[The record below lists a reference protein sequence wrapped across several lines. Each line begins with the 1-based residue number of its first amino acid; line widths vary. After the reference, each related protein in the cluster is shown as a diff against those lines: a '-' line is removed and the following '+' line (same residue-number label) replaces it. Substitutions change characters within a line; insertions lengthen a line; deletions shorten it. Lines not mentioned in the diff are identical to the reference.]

1 MRKVIIP
8 LAAAILA
15 TACTTNPYTGE
26 EQVSNTAKG
35 AGIGAASGAALG
47 AIGGAIAGSPG
58 TGAAI
63 GAGGGTVIGTGI
75 GAYMDRQEAKIRE
88 KLAGSGVRVVREG
101 NDLRLIM
108 PGNITFA
115 TDSAEI
121 SPQFYSTLN
130 AVAIVLNEFPETL
143 IEVTGHTD
151 STGRAEYNLQLSQRR
166 AQSVAQYLIAQGVAP
181 NRVIARGMG
190 QTMPIAP
197 NDTPEGR
204 AQNRRVEIRIHPT
217 GGPAQ

>member
-1 MRKVIIP
+1 MRRIIA
-8 LAAAILA
+8 LIAIAILA

-26 EQVSNTAKG
+26 QQVSHTAKG

-47 AIGGAIAGSPG
+47 AIGGAIAGKPG
-58 TGAAI
+58 MGAAI
-63 GAGGGTVIGTGI
+63 GAGVGTVVGTGI
-75 GAYMDRQEAKIRE
+75 GAYMDRQEAKIRQQ
-88 KLAGSGVRVVREG
+88 LAGTGVRIVREG

-115 TDSAEI
+115 TDSADI

-130 AVAIVLNEFPETL
+130 AVATVLKEFPETSIL
-143 IEVTGHTD
+143 VTGHTD
-151 STGRAEYNLQLSQRR
+151 STGSAEYNLRLSQQR
-166 AQSVAQYLIAQGVAP
+166 AQSVAQYLVAQGVAP

-190 QTMPIAP
+190 ESMPIAS
-197 NDTPEGR
+197 NETPEGR

-217 GGPAQ
+217 GPAQ

>member
-1 MRKVIIP
+1 MRKITT
-8 LAAAILA
+8 LSAAAILA

-26 EQVSNTAKG
+26 QQVSNTAKG

-47 AIGGAIAGSPG
+47 AIGGAIAGKPG
-58 TGAAI
+58 MGAAI
-63 GAGGGTVIGTGI
+63 GAGVGTVVGTGI
-75 GAYMDRQEAKIRE
+75 GAYMDRQEAEIRQQ
-88 KLAGSGVRVVREG
+88 LAGTGVQVVREG

-115 TDSAEI
+115 TDSADI

-130 AVAIVLNEFPETL
+130 AVATVLKEFPETL
-143 IEVTGHTD
+143 IQVTGHTD
-151 STGRAEYNLQLSQRR
+151 STGSAEYNLQLSQKR
-166 AQSVAQYLIAQGVAP
+166 AQSVAQYLVAQGVAP
-181 NRVIARGMG
+181 NRVMARGMG
-190 QTMPIAP
+190 ESMPIAS

-217 GGPAQ
+217 GPAR

>member
-1 MRKVIIP
+1 MRKITTLSAV
-8 LAAAILA
+8 AILA

-26 EQVSNTAKG
+26 QQVSNTAKG

-47 AIGGAIAGSPG
+47 AIGGAIAGKPG
-58 TGAAI
+58 MGAAI
-63 GAGGGTVIGTGI
+63 GAGVGTVVGTGI
-75 GAYMDRQEAKIRE
+75 GAYMDRQEAKIRQQ
-88 KLAGSGVRVVREG
+88 LAGTGVRVVREG

-115 TDSAEI
+115 TDSADI

-130 AVAIVLNEFPETL
+130 AVATVLKEFPETL
-143 IEVTGHTD
+143 IQVTGHTD
-151 STGRAEYNLQLSQRR
+151 STGSAEYNLQLSQKR
-166 AQSVAQYLIAQGVAP
+166 AQSVAQYLVAQGVAP
-181 NRVIARGMG
+181 NRVVARGMG
-190 QTMPIAP
+190 ESMPIAS

-217 GGPAQ
+217 GPAR

>member
-1 MRKVIIP
+1 MRKITT
-8 LAAAILA
+8 LSAAAILA

-26 EQVSNTAKG
+26 QQVSNTAKG

-47 AIGGAIAGSPG
+47 AIGGAIAGKPG
-58 TGAAI
+58 MGAAI
-63 GAGGGTVIGTGI
+63 GAGVGTVVGTGI
-75 GAYMDRQEAKIRE
+75 GAYMDRQEATIRQQ
-88 KLAGSGVRVVREG
+88 LAGTGVQVMREG

-115 TDSAEI
+115 TDSADI

-130 AVAIVLNEFPETL
+130 AVATVLKEFPETL
-143 IEVTGHTD
+143 IQVTGHTD
-151 STGRAEYNLQLSQRR
+151 STGSAEYNLQLSQKR
-166 AQSVAQYLIAQGVAP
+166 AQSVAQYLVAQGVAP
-181 NRVIARGMG
+181 NRVVARGLG
-190 QTMPIAP
+190 ESMPIAS

-217 GGPAQ
+217 GPAR

>member
-1 MRKVIIP
+1 MRKITT
-8 LAAAILA
+8 LSAAAILA

-26 EQVSNTAKG
+26 QQVSNTAKG

-47 AIGGAIAGSPG
+47 AIGGAIAGKPG
-58 TGAAI
+58 MGAAI
-63 GAGGGTVIGTGI
+63 GAGVGTVVGTGI
-75 GAYMDRQEAKIRE
+75 GAYMDRQEAEIRQQ
-88 KLAGSGVRVVREG
+88 LAGTGVRVVREG

-115 TDSAEI
+115 TDSADI

-130 AVAIVLNEFPETL
+130 AVATVLKEFPETL
-143 IEVTGHTD
+143 IQVTGHTD
-151 STGRAEYNLQLSQRR
+151 ATGSTEYNLQLSQKR
-166 AQSVAQYLIAQGVAP
+166 AQSVAQYLVAQGVAP
-181 NRVIARGMG
+181 NRVVARGMG
-190 QTMPIAP
+190 ESMPIAS

-217 GGPAQ
+217 GPAR